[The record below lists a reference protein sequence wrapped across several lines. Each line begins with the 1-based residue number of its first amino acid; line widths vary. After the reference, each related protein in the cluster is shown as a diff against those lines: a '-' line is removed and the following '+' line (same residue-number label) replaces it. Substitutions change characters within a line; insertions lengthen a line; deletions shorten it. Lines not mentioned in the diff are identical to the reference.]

1 MSSLSQA
8 QALAAAISA
17 AMLFALGGVAAKVL
31 RSADMDAFRLTQIRT
46 TGAALILITFAVL
59 KGKSQLYARKDELK
73 DLIIFGTV
81 GVAAVT
87 SFYFFALKYLYVS
100 VALIIEFTASI
111 WIVLYLRFV
120 KKKQIS
126 PLMWWGILC
135 AFSGLT
141 LLSQIWTGTS
151 LHPLG
156 VAVAF
161 ADAFALAIYF
171 LFADRLSQTRSSLSL
186 MSWGIGVAAIF
197 WALVLPWWNFPFEY
211 LTNTYSL
218 EGNLSN
224 YSAPGWALILWIIII
239 GTVIPYLLTVTGIRE
254 LSASTGSVIGMIEP
268 IFAGVIAWWLLS
280 EAFNSIQLLGCAVVL
295 LGIYLADKARAQVA
309 K

>member
-1 MSSLSQA
+1 MKHRAEFLM
-8 QALAAAISA
+8 ITA

-31 RSADMDAFRLTQIRT
+31 RTADMDAFRLTQIRT
-46 TGAALILITFAVL
+46 TGAALILIAFAVM

-87 SFYFFALKYLYVS
+87 SFYFFAIKYLYVS
-100 VALIIEFTASI
+100 VALVIEFTASI
-111 WIVLYLRFV
+111 WIVLYLRFI
-120 KKKQIS
+120 KKKQVS
-126 PLMWWGILC
+126 PIMWWGIAC
-135 AFSGLT
+135 AFSGLF
-141 LLSQIWTGTS
+141 LLSQIWTGTT

-171 LFADRLSQTRSSLSL
+171 LLADRLSQKRSSLSL
-186 MSWGIGVAAIF
+186 MSWGIGVAAVF

-224 YSAPGWALILWIIII
+224 YSAPGWVLILWIIII

-268 IFAGVIAWWLLS
+268 LFAGAIAWWLLS
-280 EAFNSIQLLGCAVVL
+280 EAFNTTQLIGCAVL
-295 LGIYLADKARAQVA
+295 LFGIYLADKARQKVS
-309 K
+309 

>member
-1 MSSLSQA
+1 M
-8 QALAAAISA
+8 ISA

-87 SFYFFALKYLYVS
+87 SFYFFAIKYLYVS
-100 VALIIEFTASI
+100 VALVIEFTASI
-111 WIVLYLRFV
+111 WIVLYLRFI
-120 KKKQIS
+120 KKKQVS
-126 PLMWWGILC
+126 PIMWWGIAC
-135 AFSGLT
+135 AFSGLF
-141 LLSQIWTGTS
+141 LLSQIWTGTT

-171 LFADRLSQTRSSLSL
+171 LLADRLSQKRSSLSL
-186 MSWGIGVAAIF
+186 MSWGIGVAAVF

-224 YSAPGWALILWIIII
+224 YSAPGWALILWIIVI

-268 IFAGVIAWWLLS
+268 LFAGAIAWWLLS
-280 EAFNSIQLLGCAVVL
+280 EAFNTTQLIGCAVLL

>member
-1 MSSLSQA
+1 MKHRAEFLM
-8 QALAAAISA
+8 ITA
-17 AMLFALGGVAAKVL
+17 AMGFALGGVAAKVL
-31 RSADMDAFRLTQIRT
+31 READMDAFRLTQIRS
-46 TGAALILITFAVL
+46 TGAAIILIAFAMM

-73 DLIIFGTV
+73 DLIVFGTI

-87 SFYFFALKYLYVS
+87 SFYFFAIKYLYVS

-135 AFSGLT
+135 AFSGLV
-141 LLSQIWTGTS
+141 LVSQIWTGTS
-151 LHPLG
+151 LHPIG

-161 ADAFALAIYF
+161 ADAFALSIYF
-171 LFADRLSQTRSSLSL
+171 LYADRLSQTRSSLSL
-186 MSWGIGVAAIF
+186 MTWGIGVAAVF

-224 YSAPGWALILWIIII
+224 YSAPGWALVLWIIII

-268 IFAGVIAWWLLS
+268 IFAGAIAWWLLS
-280 EAFNSIQLLGCAVVL
+280 EAFNSIQLIGCAVVL

>member
-1 MSSLSQA
+1 MKHRAEFLM
-8 QALAAAISA
+8 ISA

-211 LTNTYSL
+211 LANTYSL

>member
-1 MSSLSQA
+1 MKHRAEFLM
-8 QALAAAISA
+8 ISA

-87 SFYFFALKYLYVS
+87 SFYFFAIKYLYVS
-100 VALIIEFTASI
+100 VALVIEFTASI
-111 WIVLYLRFV
+111 WIVLYLRFI
-120 KKKQIS
+120 KKKQVS
-126 PLMWWGILC
+126 PIMWWGIAC
-135 AFSGLT
+135 AFSGLF
-141 LLSQIWTGTS
+141 LLSQIWTGTT

-161 ADAFALAIYF
+161 ADAVALAIYF
-171 LFADRLSQTRSSLSL
+171 LLADRLSQKRSSLSL
-186 MSWGIGVAAIF
+186 MSWGIGVAAVF

-224 YSAPGWALILWIIII
+224 YSAPGWALILWIIVV

-268 IFAGVIAWWLLS
+268 LFAGAIAWWLLS
-280 EAFNSIQLLGCAVVL
+280 EAFNTTQLIGCAVLL

>member
-1 MSSLSQA
+1 VKHRAEFLM
-8 QALAAAISA
+8 ISA
-17 AMLFALGGVAAKVL
+17 AMLFAFGGVAAKVL

>member
-1 MSSLSQA
+1 M
-8 QALAAAISA
+8 ITA
-17 AMLFALGGVAAKVL
+17 AMGFALGGVAAKIL
-31 RSADMDAFRLTQIRT
+31 READMDAFRLTQIRT
-46 TGAALILITFAVL
+46 VGAAIILLTFAVMR
-59 KGKSQLYARKDELK
+59 GKKQLYARRDELK
-73 DLIIFGTV
+73 DLIIFGVV

-87 SFYFFALKYLYVS
+87 SFYFFAIKYLYVS
-100 VALIIEFTASI
+100 VALVIEFTASI

-120 KKKQIS
+120 KKKQVS
-126 PLMWWGILC
+126 PIMWVGIAC
-135 AFSGLT
+135 AFSGLF
-141 LLSQIWTGTS
+141 LLSQIWTGTT

-171 LFADRLSQTRSSLSL
+171 LFADRLSQTRTSLSL
-186 MSWGIGVAAIF
+186 MAWGLGVAAVF
-197 WALVLPWWNFPFEY
+197 WSLVLPWWNFPFEY

-224 YSAPGWALILWIIII
+224 YSAPGWALVLWIIIV

-268 IFAGVIAWWLLS
+268 LFAGAIAWWLLN
-280 EAFNSIQLLGCAVVL
+280 EAFNTTQLIGRAVL
-295 LGIYLADKARAQVA
+295 LVGIYLADKARSQV
-309 K
+309 KQ

>member
-1 MSSLSQA
+1 MKHRAEFLM
-8 QALAAAISA
+8 ITA
-17 AMLFALGGVAAKVL
+17 AMGFALGGVAAKVL
-31 RSADMDAFRLTQIRT
+31 READMDAFRLTQIRS
-46 TGAALILITFAVL
+46 TGAALILIAFAVM

-87 SFYFFALKYLYVS
+87 SFYFFAIKYLYVS

-135 AFSGLT
+135 AFSGLV
-141 LLSQIWTGTS
+141 LVSQIWTGTS
-151 LHPLG
+151 LHPIG

-171 LFADRLSQTRSSLSL
+171 LLADRLSQTRTSLSL
-186 MSWGIGVAAIF
+186 MTWGIGVAAVF

-224 YSAPGWALILWIIII
+224 YSAPGWALVLWIIII

-254 LSASTGSVIGMIEP
+254 LSASTGSVIGMTEP
-268 IFAGVIAWWLLS
+268 IFAGAIAWWLLS

>member
-1 MSSLSQA
+1 M
-8 QALAAAISA
+8 ISA

-280 EAFNSIQLLGCAVVL
+280 EAFNSIQLLGCAIVL

>member
-1 MSSLSQA
+1 MKHRAEFLM
-8 QALAAAISA
+8 ISA

-31 RSADMDAFRLTQIRT
+31 RTADMDAFRLTQIRT

-87 SFYFFALKYLYVS
+87 SFYFFAIKYLYVS
-100 VALIIEFTASI
+100 VALVIEFTASI
-111 WIVLYLRFV
+111 WIVLYLRFI
-120 KKKQIS
+120 KKKQVS
-126 PLMWWGILC
+126 PIMWWGIAC
-135 AFSGLT
+135 AFSGLF
-141 LLSQIWTGTS
+141 LLSQIWTGTT

-171 LFADRLSQTRSSLSL
+171 LLADRLSQKRSSLSL
-186 MSWGIGVAAIF
+186 MSWGIGVAAVF

-224 YSAPGWALILWIIII
+224 YSAPGWVLILWIIII
-239 GTVIPYLLTVTGIRE
+239 GTVIPYLFTVTGIRE

-268 IFAGVIAWWLLS
+268 LFAGAIAWWLLS
-280 EAFNSIQLLGCAVVL
+280 EAFNTTQLIGCAVL
-295 LGIYLADKARAQVA
+295 LFGIYLADKARQKVS
-309 K
+309 